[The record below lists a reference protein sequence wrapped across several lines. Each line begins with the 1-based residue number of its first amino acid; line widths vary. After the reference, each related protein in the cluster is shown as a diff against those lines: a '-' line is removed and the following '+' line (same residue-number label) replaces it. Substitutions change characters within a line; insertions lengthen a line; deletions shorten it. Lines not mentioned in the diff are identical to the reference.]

1 MDIVTVKTR
10 QPQLGCAHGREAG
23 GFSGNELVLP
33 RQKGEKQRPLVFAGA
48 PKPLG
53 GRAYTTPPSLWQ
65 TDELDLEI
73 WPTCIVIPPG
83 HRLAFT
89 IQAHDLERETAPG
102 TLGMLGTFRGSGPFV
117 HTDPWDW
124 RPERV
129 GGNVNI
135 YGGGDRG
142 SYLLLPIIPMEVR
155 NGSDVAG

>member
-1 MDIVTVKTR
+1 MVMDIVTVKTR

-102 TLGMLGTFRGSGPFV
+102 RSACWVPSAVQDLSSILIPGI
-117 HTDPWDW
+117 
-124 RPERV
+124 
-129 GGNVNI
+129 GGRSELAATSPSTEVAT
-135 YGGGDRG
+135 GDRTC
-142 SYLLLPIIPMEVR
+142 SSRLFQWRFAM
-155 NGSDVAG
+155 AAT